1 MSVKSQLGKTLP
13 RPIKVLTAHNVCLQN
28 DWELVRGEKNVLNIL
43 YMKYKINFDRLKV
56 GVNPDLY
63 YNVFGESMLNDG
75 VAIVLYY
82 MMIAFAGKAQTA

>member
-1 MSVKSQLGKTLP
+1 LQVFSS
-13 RPIKVLTAHNVCLQN
+13 RIWTAHNAYLQN
-28 DWELVRGEKNVLNIL
+28 DWELVYVEKRMYLIY
-43 YMKYKINFDRLKV
+43 YMKYKINIYRLKV

-82 MMIAFAGKAQTA
+82 MMIAFAGEAQTAQADDFL